1 MDFAILELHKG
12 FIWVGLADNIVLKVC
27 GSHRILDFVIRCHR
41 FASYLSCW
49 STWWAILDFVLL
61 ELYKGNYLLLW
72 SCVLNHRGVPNTAL
86 NCGRFLL
93 HVFSL
98 HIFIAVHRY
107 FGVELSFI
115 ALARKE

>member
-1 MDFAILELHKG
+1 MNLSSRSQHFLATLPGQYELVEFIVVKDCYSHRGWIYAGFSHRFVSCFAVDFAILELHKG

-61 ELYKGNYLLLW
+61 ELYKGN
-72 SCVLNHRGVPNTAL
+72 
-86 NCGRFLL
+86 
-93 HVFSL
+93 
-98 HIFIAVHRY
+98 
-107 FGVELSFI
+107 
-115 ALARKE
+115 